1 MGVGEAV
8 LNRLRCY
15 EAQLDVISAK
25 FSTRF
30 RQEKEHVI
38 FLTLFCLFEKVSIVR
53 NHKELRLWAPLR
65 YAHNKTDMTQRVQ
78 FATNVL
84 AS

>member
-1 MGVGEAV
+1 MKLSWTSSR
-8 LNRLRCY
+8 LNL
-15 EAQLDVISAK
+15 AFGL
-25 FSTRF
+25 